1 MAAVLSTVPFNFG
14 RKDRVAPKHAPF
26 GVLGQCKNLRH
37 REVGGLGLRNGYT
50 PLSMSTPHGTLA
62 AYDLHEFSGRLL
74 ALGSDLGDGYPRDL
88 YEYVGVTSPVWHGV
102 TSGRQ
107 TLTPFTNLREMVG
120 LPLIENGVTTFDV
133 AAGGGYIAL
142 AYIPSGTDVGFV
154 LIVKADTQ
162 QTIFNGSIINAFSG
176 HHVYQMKCAYAGG
189 RFYFGGV
196 GIDDNA
202 IRIGRFTPGSSTS
215 ISSHVTV
222 DGSNANTVVAWDM
235 NPVTNGTNSELV
247 VAFDRGSSGS
257 LTVKRYNHSA
267 VQQGTTLTFSSD
279 PVQIQVE
286 ADELANQVS
295 IFTLD
300 ASNNGSLRT
309 YDLSNTLLVGPTSTQ
324 SGTQGG
330 MCRLFASG
338 SFPDSVAISVNATS
352 GDVVSNIY
360 KLADHSVTAG
370 QTIYQATLSSRL
382 IAAQSVANPLGF
394 CFAGRITP
402 TATFQTNAL
411 FHVTDDAINMVTRDY
426 LNAQSATYINLTFD
440 STTGSICW
448 TALKSPGVQT
458 FGLPVVTLVDLFST
472 ARRQSAKYG
481 SLLYFAGAPMQ
492 VYDARTLVEAGFAEQ
507 PTITSITPATGGSLT
522 TSAQYSYVCHF
533 EYTFSDGSLISSP
546 PSDPVDGNTG
556 ASDTKNT
563 VVVTTPHTARA
574 SSGGGFNGAT
584 VVAVLSRTE
593 WETTNT
599 PAALY
604 SENISG
610 ITLSLNGLTFILT
623 VNGGSPQ
630 TVTFTSAETTPA
642 AVITKLAAG
651 LTGVTVAESGTGSGI
666 VAITDNTS
674 GSGGTLLVGNGT
686 ANTILGFGNGQTDT
700 GETSGVPGSVYR
712 RCAEKSVPSSTYG
725 ATLSIDDTLADTS
738 LAEQG
743 AIYTQAERGP
753 LSGTLEHDGPRA
765 CTFVAAADSRLVIA
779 GLAQSHLF
787 QISKEAFL
795 GESFS
800 FSEFSSFFG
809 QIRQNINGLFSLESV
824 NFLFTTDSIYAIPT
838 GGPDDLGGGAVPTPT
853 KLPALSGLK
862 DWRSLVEVPDGIMAQ
877 LDDDK
882 IHLIPRGG
890 GSPAW
895 IGMDVFLEL
904 RNYPTITGAARNRA
918 DNVVM
923 FAANNAGLTSAK
935 LLLQDF
941 ELKTWLVDEP
951 PLQASSGISAL
962 VNYGRVV
969 AYASGGT
976 VYVQSASGFTDGSSS
991 PIVGQLTTQPLYPFG
1006 LGGHGRIYDGLL
1018 SFEFRGACTLDASVS
1033 YDDGQTFTALTSF
1046 SITGTTG
1053 QQQHRRWAF
1062 PQANTSSVV
1071 FRVTMTP
1078 TGTGTEALILN
1089 QLDLLV
1095 QHEAGSLPELD
1106 PAEMGS
1112 A

>member
-1 MAAVLSTVPFNFG
+1 MAGAIATVPFNFG

-50 PLSMSTPHGTLA
+50 PLSMTTPNGTLA
-62 AYDLHEFSGRLL
+62 AYDLHEFSGRLI
-74 ALGSDLGDGYPRDL
+74 ALGSDTSDGFPRDL
-88 YEYVGVTSPVWHGV
+88 YEYVGLTSPIWHGV

-107 TLTPFTNLREMVG
+107 TLTPFTNLQEMIG

-142 AYIPSGTDVGFV
+142 AYIPSGTDVGFL

-162 QTIFNGSIINAFSG
+162 QTIFSGSIINAFSG

-202 IRIGRFTPGSSTS
+202 IRIGRFTPGTSSS
-215 ISSHVTV
+215 LSAHVTV
-222 DGSNANTVVAWDM
+222 DGANANAVVCWDM

-247 VAFDRGSSGS
+247 VAFDRGASGS

-267 VQQGTTLTFSSD
+267 VQQGSTLTFSSD

-286 ADELANQVS
+286 ADEVANQLSV
-295 IFTLD
+295 FTLD

-309 YDLSNTLLVGPTSTQ
+309 YDLSNTLLVGPTATQ
-324 SGTQGG
+324 SGTQAG

-338 SFPDSVAISVNATS
+338 SLAASVVVAVNSTS
-352 GDVVSNIY
+352 GDVATNIY
-360 KLADHSVTAG
+360 RLSDHALTAG
-370 QTIYQATLSSRL
+370 QTIHQATLSSRL
-382 IAAQSVANPLGF
+382 IAAQSTTNPIGF
-394 CFAGRITP
+394 CFAGRVTP

-411 FHVTDDAINMVTRDY
+411 FHLTDDAINMVTRDY
-426 LNAQSATYINLTFD
+426 LNAQSLAYCNLTYD
-440 STTGSICW
+440 ATTAKICW
-448 TALKSPGVQT
+448 TAMKSPGADA
-458 FGLPVVTLVDLFST
+458 FGLPVVSTVDLFSA

-492 VYDARTLVEAGFAEQ
+492 VYDERTVVEAGFAEQ
-507 PTITSITPATGGSLT
+507 PTIISVTPTTGGSLT
-522 TSAQYSYVCHF
+522 VSAQYSYAVHF
-533 EYTFSDGSLISSP
+533 EYTFADGSLISSP

-574 SSGGGFNGAT
+574 STGGGFNGAT
-584 VVAVLSRTE
+584 IVAVLSRTE
-593 WETTNT
+593 WQTTT
-599 PAALY
+599 TQAAIY

-610 ITLSLNGLTFILT
+610 VTLSLNGLTFILT
-623 VNGGSPQ
+623 VNGGGTQ
-630 TVTFTSAETTPA
+630 TVTFTAAETTPA
-642 AVITKLAAG
+642 AVVTKLAAG
-651 LTGVTVAESGTGSGI
+651 LTGVTIAESGAGSGI
-666 VAITDNTS
+666 VAITDNTE

-686 ANTILGFGNGQTDT
+686 ANTVLGFANGQTDT
-700 GETSGVPGSVYR
+700 GTTSGVPGSVYR
-712 RCAEKSVPSSTYG
+712 RAAEKSVPAATYG
-725 ATLSIDDTLADTS
+725 ATLSIDDTLADLT

-765 CTFVAAADSRLVIA
+765 CSFVAAADSRLVTA
-779 GLAQSHLF
+779 GLAQTHLF
-787 QISKEAFL
+787 QISKEAYL

-838 GGPDDLGGGAVPTPT
+838 GGPDDLGGGTVPTPT
-853 KLPALSGLK
+853 KIPALSGLK

-895 IGMDVFLEL
+895 VAMDVFLEL
-904 RNYPTITGAARNRA
+904 RNYPTVTGACRSRA

-923 FAANNAGLTSAK
+923 FAANNAALTSAK
-935 LLLQDF
+935 LLLQDL

-976 VYVQSASGFTDGSSS
+976 VYVQSAAGFTDGPSS

-1006 LGGHGRIYDGLL
+1006 LGGHGRVYDALL
-1018 SFEFRGACTLDASVS
+1018 SFEFRGACTLDMSVS
-1033 YDDGQTFTALTSF
+1033 YDDGQTFSTLTSF
-1046 SITGTTG
+1046 SVTGTSG
-1053 QQQHRRWAF
+1053 QQLHRRWAL
-1062 PQANTSSVV
+1062 PQANTSSAV
-1071 FRVTMTP
+1071 FRLTMTP

-1095 QHEAGSLPELD
+1095 QQETGSLPELD